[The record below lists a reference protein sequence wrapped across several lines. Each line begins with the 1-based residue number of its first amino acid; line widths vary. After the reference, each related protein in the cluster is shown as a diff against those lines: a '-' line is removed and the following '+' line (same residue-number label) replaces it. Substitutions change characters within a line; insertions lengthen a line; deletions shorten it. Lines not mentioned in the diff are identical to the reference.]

1 MIVSFVIMILLL
13 LLFITIEGPAETL
26 VTVAFLTFF
35 FVYLLRL
42 LNVINKPFKVGSER
56 NDDHVSLFLLYEFVV
71 HARIGD
77 ADLTSEQIVEIAEH
91 LEEHEE
97 VAEEGGEATQSGE
110 DETAITDLDEVVD
123 AAVASVQS
131 EQESDAN
138 RER

>member
-1 MIVSFVIMILLL
+1 
-13 LLFITIEGPAETL
+13 
-26 VTVAFLTFF
+26 
-35 FVYLLRL
+35 
-42 LNVINKPFKVGSER
+42 
-56 NDDHVSLFLLYEFVV
+56 V

-123 AAVASVQS
+123 AAVARFRASRS
-131 EQESDAN
+131 RTPTASDD
-138 RER
+138 

>member
-1 MIVSFVIMILLL
+1 MRVS
-13 LLFITIEGPAETL
+13 
-26 VTVAFLTFF
+26 
-35 FVYLLRL
+35 
-42 LNVINKPFKVGSER
+42 
-56 NDDHVSLFLLYEFVV
+56 
-71 HARIGD
+71 GD